1 MALIPEGASI
11 EEKYFLQILA
21 DDFENLNWVSTAK
34 NYSQKVIFS
43 GFQQKSLTYKNRE
56 CRE

>member
-21 DDFENLNWVSTAK
+21 DDFENLNWVNKAK
-34 NYSQKVIFS
+34 IYSQKEVFA
-43 GFQQKSLTYKNRE
+43 GFQQKS
-56 CRE
+56 

>member
-34 NYSQKVIFS
+34 IYLQKEVFS
-43 GFQQKSLTYKNRE
+43 GFQQKS
-56 CRE
+56 

>member
-34 NYSQKVIFS
+34 SYLQKAVFS
-43 GFQQKSLTYKNRE
+43 GFQQKSFLYS
-56 CRE
+56 

>member
-1 MALIPEGASI
+1 MALITEGAKI

-34 NYSQKVIFS
+34 SYLQKVAFFRSPTKI
-43 GFQQKSLTYKNRE
+43 LNVKNRN
-56 CRE
+56 C